1 MKPIVRSTILLF
13 AIVFLGGAAFA
24 WFDVLTHDNILT
36 NPELKFATGWLMTG
50 LMFLGLGLRGWRWRK
65 ESSPAAR
72 TEKKSSRRH
81 KSARKRSAVQLYF
94 LIEVDP
100 LPG

>member
-13 AIVFLGGAAFA
+13 AMVFLGGAVFA

-50 LMFLGLGLRGWRWRK
+50 LMFLGLGMRGWRWRQK
-65 ESSPAAR
+65 SSPAAGA
-72 TEKKSSRRH
+72 EKKTS
-81 KSARKRSAVQLYF
+81 Y
-94 LIEVDP
+94 
-100 LPG
+100 

>member
-13 AIVFLGGAAFA
+13 AIVFLGGAVFA

-50 LMFLGLGLRGWRWRK
+50 LMFLGLGMRGWRWRQK
-65 ESSPAAR
+65 SNPAAEV
-72 TEKKSSRRH
+72 EKKTS
-81 KSARKRSAVQLYF
+81 Y
-94 LIEVDP
+94 
-100 LPG
+100 